1 MGIEVWLSN
10 FTDAQTASVW
20 SSKMKQAE
28 LLQILFLKILVCIDG
43 KMWIM
48 TLVEIIL
55 EICLK
60 VKSTYI
66 ICSRNPA
73 LGSIFYRNKRISE

>member
-1 MGIEVWLSN
+1 MMWLRGFFKRFYKYENWSLTKQLTN
-10 FTDAQTASVW
+10 AQTASVW

-28 LLQILFLKILVCIDG
+28 LLQILFLKIFVCIDG

-55 EICLK
+55 EICY
-60 VKSTYI
+60 S
-66 ICSRNPA
+66 
-73 LGSIFYRNKRISE
+73 